1 MSRQETNFV
10 LATASTPK
18 RAKIIPEVWLELRL
32 YGHASEFCY
41 DMGDKRKAIQ
51 WWDQEIA
58 VMMQIVGEDHP
69 RYQTIV
75 NGRNNLEKELTEAE
89 ALEEEEEPQEGGDAE
104 KMGQI

>member
-1 MSRQETNFV
+1 
-10 LATASTPK
+10 
-18 RAKIIPEVWLELRL
+18 
-32 YGHASEFCY
+32 
-41 DMGDKRKAIQ
+41 MGDKRKAIQ

-75 NGRNNLEKELTEAE
+75 NGRNNLDKELTEAE

-104 KMGQI
+104 KIGQI